1 MASITVQ
8 YKDGRETFSD
18 GIQSAEVVKLARESR
33 KEDGVSVVLICDGDP
48 ELLSSWGEVTEAG
61 NYVQPDMRDMRQY
74 GLGDDLIDDLDA
86 DEE

>member
-8 YKDGRETFSD
+8 FKDGRETFSD
-18 GIQSAEVVKLARESR
+18 GIQHTEVLRLARESR

-48 ELLSSWGEVTEAG
+48 ELLSSWGEAAASG
-61 NYVQPDMRDMRQY
+61 NYIQPDMSDMRGY
-74 GLGDDLIDDLDA
+74 GLADDLIDDLDA